1 MAGGDIL
8 KRKDGTDPAHMPSAH
23 RRYAEWSPERFARWA
38 ASIGPNSESLILAV
52 LAGRPHPE
60 QGFRSCL
67 GILKL
72 FRGVAKERAEAVSA
86 HALSIG
92 ALNSRSVAS
101 ILATG
106 IDRSTHPA
114 GTEIAVLTHGNL
126 RGSGY
131 FH

>member
-1 MAGGDIL
+1 M
-8 KRKDGTDPAHMPSAH
+8 K
-23 RRYAEWSPERFARWA
+23 
-38 ASIGPNSESLILAV
+38 V

-101 ILATG
+101 IPRQSSCFALATR
-106 IDRSTHPA
+106 IDRSTHQ
-114 GTEIAVLTHGNL
+114 GGEEIAVITHGNI

>member
-1 MAGGDIL
+1 
-8 KRKDGTDPAHMPSAH
+8 MPT
-23 RRYAEWSPERFARWA
+23 P
-38 ASIGPNSESLILAV
+38 SIMKV

-72 FRGVAKERAEAVSA
+72 FRGVAKERAEAVAA

-92 ALNSRSVAS
+92 ALNSRSIAS
-101 ILATG
+101 ILTIR
-106 IDRSTHPA
+106 IDRSTHP
-114 GTEIAVLTHGNL
+114 GSDEIAVLSHGNI